1 MFLLFYKIDK
11 ISSQKYK
18 IIKHNLILNRYFD
31 NIIKFYCAQKKTH
44 LTFFNKKV
52 IIEKETSPNLKKKMK
67 ELRYLDK
74 YFIKYKFSFSL
85 GILIT
90 IIAQIFSL
98 FTPKL
103 ISSSLEAIEKFDK
116 LSSVEKSSTM
126 VIGQYREELIHNV
139 LLIIATTIIAG
150 FLTFLMRQTLI
161 VMSRHIEFDLK
172 NEVFRQYENLSQ
184 NFYKQNRTGDLMNRI
199 SEDVSKVR
207 MYVGPAVMYTI
218 NTFIRFAIVIAYMYN
233 VSPRLT
239 LYTLLPLPILSYAI
253 FKLSSEINIRST
265 VFQQYLSKVSSF
277 TQEIFSGIR
286 VIKAYSL
293 ENQQQNNLISLAE
306 ESKSKSLSL
315 ARVQSLF
322 GPLMLALIG
331 ISNLVVIYFGGM
343 LYINGTIKSIGTIAE
358 FILYV
363 NMLTWPVASLG
374 WVSSMVQEAEA
385 SQKRLNEFLKIVPD
399 IQNNNPSSSTVDGTI
414 SFENVS
420 YTYEDTNIEAL
431 KNISF
436 TVKKGETL
444 AILGKT
450 GSGKSTL
457 LSLISR
463 MYDVTEGQV
472 KIDGKEISQL
482 NLFDLRNSIGIVPQD
497 AFLFSDSIKNNIKFG
512 KENATDDEVI
522 AAAKSAVV
530 HDNIEGFNKGYDTI
544 LGERGITLSGGQK
557 QRVSIARAIIKKPE
571 ILLFD
576 DCLSAVDTETEEAI
590 LNNLF
595 EICKDKTTIIVS
607 HRVSSAKNADKI
619 IILENGKIIQQGFH
633 NQLINENGYYSALY
647 LKQLSEK
654 ELL

>member
-1 MFLLFYKIDK
+1 
-11 ISSQKYK
+11 
-18 IIKHNLILNRYFD
+18 
-31 NIIKFYCAQKKTH
+31 
-44 LTFFNKKV
+44 
-52 IIEKETSPNLKKKMK
+52 MK
-67 ELRYLDK
+67 ELQYLNK
-74 YFIKYKFSFSL
+74 YFVKYKYSFLL
-85 GILIT
+85 GIVFT
-90 IIAQIFSL
+90 IIAQIFML

-103 ISSSLEAIEKFDK
+103 ISQSFKVIEAFGNDK
-116 LSSVEKSSTM
+116 TIAKSV
-126 VIGQYREELIHNV
+126 IQEELISNI

-184 NFYKQNRTGDLMNRI
+184 NFYKQSRTGDLMNRI

-218 NTFIRFAIVIAYMYN
+218 NTAIRFTIVIIYMYN

-253 FKLSSEINIRST
+253 FKLSSEINVRST
-265 VFQQYLSKVSSF
+265 IFQQYLSKVSSF
-277 TQEIFSGIR
+277 SQEIFSGIR

-293 ENQQQNNLISLAE
+293 EDQHQNNMVNLAI
-306 ESKSKSLSL
+306 ESKSKSLNL
-315 ARVQSLF
+315 AKVQSLF

-331 ISNLVVIYFGGM
+331 ISNLVVIYFGGLM
-343 LYINGTIKSIGTIAE
+343 YINGTIKNIGTIAE

-385 SQKRLNEFLKIVPD
+385 SQKRLNEFLKVQPEIK
-399 IQNNNPSSSTVDGTI
+399 NNNENKSVINGAI

-420 YTYEDTNIEAL
+420 YTYEDTNITAL
-431 KNISF
+431 KGITFS
-436 TVKKGETL
+436 VKKGETL

-450 GSGKSTL
+450 GSGKSTI

-463 MYDVTEGQV
+463 MYDVSGGKVT
-472 KIDGKEISQL
+472 IDGKEISTI

-497 AFLFSDSIKNNIKFG
+497 AFLFSDSIKNNIMFG
-512 KENATDDEVI
+512 KENATDEEVKS
-522 AAAKSAVV
+522 AAKSAVV
-530 HDNIEGFNKGYDTI
+530 HDNIMGFNKQYDTV

-557 QRVSIARAIIKKPE
+557 QRVSIARAIIKNPP

-576 DCLSAVDTETEEAI
+576 DCLSAVDTQTEETI
-590 LNNLF
+590 LSNLY

-607 HRVSSAKNADKI
+607 HRVSSAKNADNI
-619 IILENGKIIQQGFH
+619 IIIDNGQIVQQGSH
-633 NQLINENGYYSALY
+633 NQLINQEGYYSALY
-647 LKQLSEK
+647 LKQLLEK
-654 ELL
+654 EMH

>member
-1 MFLLFYKIDK
+1 
-11 ISSQKYK
+11 
-18 IIKHNLILNRYFD
+18 
-31 NIIKFYCAQKKTH
+31 
-44 LTFFNKKV
+44 
-52 IIEKETSPNLKKKMK
+52 MK

-74 YFIKYKFSFSL
+74 YFLKYKYSFSI

-90 IIAQIFSL
+90 IIAQFFSL
-98 FTPKL
+98 YTPKL
-103 ISSSLEAIEKFDK
+103 ISSSISAIEKFDK
-116 LSSVEKSSTM
+116 LSSVEKSSTLL
-126 VIGQYREELIHNV
+126 ISNFRNELTQNV
-139 LLIIATTIIAG
+139 LLIITTTIVAG

-172 NEVFRQYENLSQ
+172 NEVFKQYENLSQ

-207 MYVGPAVMYTI
+207 MYVGPAVMYSI

-239 LYTLLPLPILSYAI
+239 IYTLLPLPLLSYAI
-253 FKLSSEINIRST
+253 FKISSKINQRST
-265 VFQQYLSKVSSF
+265 IFQQYLSKISSF

-293 ENQQQNNLISLAE
+293 ENQQQNNLIQLAE
-306 ESKSKSLSL
+306 ESKSKSLNL

-343 LYINGTIKSIGTIAE
+343 LYIDGSIQSIGTIAE

-385 SQKRLNEFLKIVPD
+385 SQKRLNEFLKIIPD
-399 IQNNNPSSSTVDGTI
+399 IQNKNIKKSTIEGQIT
-414 SFENVS
+414 FKNVS
-420 YTYEDTNIEAL
+420 YTYQDTNIQAL
-431 KNISF
+431 EDISF

-444 AILGKT
+444 AILGNT

-457 LSLISR
+457 LALISR
-463 MYDVTEGQV
+463 MYDVTNGQIN
-472 KIDGKEISQL
+472 IDENEISQL
-482 NLFDLRNSIGIVPQD
+482 NLYDLRNSIGIVPQD

-512 KENATDDEVI
+512 KEDATDEEVFE
-522 AAAKSAVV
+522 ATKNAVV
-530 HDNIEGFNKGYDTI
+530 HDNIIAFNKGYETI

-557 QRVSIARAIIKKPE
+557 QRVSIARAIIKNPQ

-576 DCLSAVDTETEEAI
+576 DCLSAVDTETEETI

-619 IILENGKIIQQGFH
+619 IILENGKIIQQGTH
-633 NQLINENGYYSALY
+633 NQLLNQEGYYSELY

>member
-1 MFLLFYKIDK
+1 
-11 ISSQKYK
+11 
-18 IIKHNLILNRYFD
+18 
-31 NIIKFYCAQKKTH
+31 
-44 LTFFNKKV
+44 
-52 IIEKETSPNLKKKMK
+52 MK
-67 ELRYLDK
+67 ELSYLNK
-74 YFIKYKFSFSL
+74 YFIKYKYSFSL

-90 IIAQIFSL
+90 IIAQIFML

-103 ISSSLEAIEKFDK
+103 ISKSLNAIEKFDK
-116 LSSVEKSSTM
+116 LPKADQASQ
-126 VIGQYREELIHNV
+126 VIINTYREGLIHNV
-139 LLIIATTIIAG
+139 LLIIATTIVAG

-172 NEVFRQYENLSQ
+172 NEVFKQYENLSQ

-218 NTFIRFAIVIAYMYN
+218 NTFIRFAIVIIYMYN
-233 VSPRLT
+233 VSPLLT
-239 LYTLLPLPILSYAI
+239 LYTILPLPILSYCI
-253 FKLSSEINIRST
+253 FKLSSEINKRST
-265 VFQQYLSKVSSF
+265 IFQQYLSKVSSF

-293 ENQQQNNLISLAE
+293 ENQHQNNMVALAD
-306 ESKSKSLSL
+306 ESKSKSLNL
-315 ARVQSLF
+315 AKVQSLF
-322 GPLMLALIG
+322 GPLMIALIG
-331 ISNLVVIYFGGM
+331 ISNLVVIYFGGIM
-343 LYINGTIKSIGTIAE
+343 YINGTIPNIGTIAE

-385 SQKRLNEFLKIVPD
+385 SQKRLNEFLKLEPEIKNNNQNSSD
-399 IQNNNPSSSTVDGTI
+399 IQGSI
-414 SFENVS
+414 AFENVS

-431 KNISF
+431 KNVTF

-450 GSGKSTL
+450 GSGKSTI

-463 MYDVTEGQV
+463 LYDVTEGRIT
-472 KIDGKEISQL
+472 IDQNEISTL
-482 NLFDLRNSIGIVPQD
+482 NLNDLRNNIGIVPQD
-497 AFLFSDSIKNNIKFG
+497 AFLFSDTIKNNIKFG
-512 KENATDDEVI
+512 NQNATDEEVI
-522 AAAKSAVV
+522 EAAKNAVV
-530 HDNIEGFNKGYDTI
+530 HDNIIAFNKQYDTI

-557 QRVSIARAIIKKPE
+557 QRVSIARAIIKNPA

-576 DCLSAVDTETEEAI
+576 DCLSAVDTETEETI

-595 EICKDKTTIIVS
+595 EICKDKTIIIVS
-607 HRVSSAKNADKI
+607 HRVSSAKNVDKI
-619 IILENGKIIQQGFH
+619 IILEDGRIIQQGSH
-633 NQLINENGYYSALY
+633 NQLINQEGYYSSLY

>member
-1 MFLLFYKIDK
+1 
-11 ISSQKYK
+11 
-18 IIKHNLILNRYFD
+18 
-31 NIIKFYCAQKKTH
+31 
-44 LTFFNKKV
+44 
-52 IIEKETSPNLKKKMK
+52 MK
-67 ELRYLDK
+67 ELRYLNK
-74 YFIKYKFSFSL
+74 YFIKYKYSFLL
-85 GILIT
+85 GIIIT

-103 ISSSLEAIEKFDK
+103 ISKSLGAIEKFYN
-116 LSSVEKSSTM
+116 LSATEKSSQI
-126 VIGQYREELIHNV
+126 VVSHFHNELIENI
-139 LLIIATTIIAG
+139 LYIIGTTIIAG

-172 NEVFRQYENLSQ
+172 NEVFQQYENLSQ

-233 VSPRLT
+233 VSPKLT
-239 LYTLLPLPILSYAI
+239 LYTILPLPLLSYAI

-265 VFQQYLSKVSSF
+265 IFQQYLSKVSSF
-277 TQEIFSGIR
+277 SQEIFSGIR

-293 ENQQQNNLISLAE
+293 ENQHQQNMVDLAD
-306 ESKSKSLSL
+306 ESKSKSLNL
-315 ARVQSLF
+315 AKVQSLF

-331 ISNLVVIYFGGM
+331 ISNLIVIYFGGLM
-343 LYINGTIKSIGTIAE
+343 YIDGTIKSIGTIAE

-385 SQKRLNEFLKIVPD
+385 SQKRLNEFLKIEPE
-399 IQNNNPSSSTVDGTI
+399 IKNKNPHHSIIAGTI
-414 SFENVS
+414 TFNNVS
-420 YTYEDTNIEAL
+420 YTYEDTNIRAL
-431 KNISF
+431 QHVSF
-436 TVKKGETL
+436 TVKKGETI

-450 GSGKSTL
+450 GSGKSTI

-463 MYDVTEGQV
+463 LYDVTEGTITV
-472 KIDGKEISQL
+472 DNTEISQL

-530 HDNIEGFNKGYDTI
+530 HDNIIGFNKQYETI

-557 QRVSIARAIIKKPE
+557 QRVSIARAIIKDPA

-590 LNNLF
+590 LNNLN

-607 HRVSSAKNADKI
+607 HRISSAKNADRILI
-619 IILENGKIIQQGFH
+619 IEDGKITQQGSH
-633 NQLINENGYYSALY
+633 NQLINQEGYYADLY

-654 ELL
+654 ELQ

>member
-1 MFLLFYKIDK
+1 
-11 ISSQKYK
+11 
-18 IIKHNLILNRYFD
+18 
-31 NIIKFYCAQKKTH
+31 
-44 LTFFNKKV
+44 
-52 IIEKETSPNLKKKMK
+52 MK
-67 ELRYLDK
+67 ELRYLNK
-74 YFIKYKFSFSL
+74 YFIKYKFSFLL

-103 ISSSLEAIEKFDK
+103 ISKSFKAIEDFAKDETV
-116 LSSVEKSSTM
+116 SKSF
-126 VIGQYREELIHNV
+126 IQQELISNI

-161 VMSRHIEFDLK
+161 VMSRHVEYDLK
-172 NEVFRQYENLSQ
+172 NEVFRQYENLSL

-218 NTFIRFAIVIAYMYN
+218 NTIIRFAIVIVYMFN

-253 FKLSSEINIRST
+253 FRISSEINKRST

-293 ENQQQNNLISLAE
+293 EDQHQNNMVELAN
-306 ESKSKSLSL
+306 ESKSKSLNL
-315 ARVQSLF
+315 AKIQALF
-322 GPLMLALIG
+322 GPLMMALIG
-331 ISNLVVIYFGGM
+331 ISNLVVIYFGGLM
-343 LYINGTIKSIGTIAE
+343 YIDGTIKSIGTIAE

-385 SQKRLNEFLKIVPD
+385 SQKRINEFLKIVPE
-399 IQNNNPSSSTVDGTI
+399 IQNNNPEKSIIEGAI

-420 YTYEDTNIEAL
+420 YTYEDTNIKAL
-431 KNISF
+431 QNVTF
-436 TVKKGETL
+436 TVNKGETL

-450 GSGKSTL
+450 GSGKSTIV
-457 LSLISR
+457 SLISR
-463 MYDVTEGQV
+463 LYDVSEGHIS
-472 KIDGKEISQL
+472 IDGKEISTL
-482 NLFDLRNSIGIVPQD
+482 NLYDLRNSIGIVPQD

-512 KENATDDEVI
+512 KENATDEEVK

-530 HDNIEGFNKGYDTI
+530 HNNIMGFNKKYDTV

-557 QRVSIARAIIKKPE
+557 QRVSIARAIIKNPK

-590 LNNLF
+590 LNNLD

-607 HRVSSAKNADKI
+607 HRVSSAKNAGKI
-619 IILENGKIIQQGFH
+619 IILDEGKIIEQGSH
-633 NQLINENGYYSALY
+633 NQLINQEGYYAALY

-654 ELL
+654 ELQ

>member
-1 MFLLFYKIDK
+1 
-11 ISSQKYK
+11 
-18 IIKHNLILNRYFD
+18 
-31 NIIKFYCAQKKTH
+31 
-44 LTFFNKKV
+44 
-52 IIEKETSPNLKKKMK
+52 MK
-67 ELRYLDK
+67 ELGYLNK
-74 YFIKYKFSFSL
+74 YFIKYKYSFLL
-85 GILIT
+85 GIFIT

-103 ISSSLEAIEKFDK
+103 ISKSFKVIEGFSKDNTV
-116 LSSVEKSSTM
+116 SKS
-126 VIGQYREELIHNV
+126 IIQQELITNIS
-139 LLIIATTIIAG
+139 LIILTTIIAG
-150 FLTFLMRQTLI
+150 FLSFLMRQTLI

-218 NTFIRFAIVIAYMYN
+218 NTFIRFTIVIVYMFS
-233 VSPRLT
+233 VSPKLT
-239 LYTLLPLPILSYAI
+239 LYTLLPLPILSYTI
-253 FKLSSEINIRST
+253 FKLSSEINKRST

-293 ENQQQNNLISLAE
+293 EEQHQNNMVELAN
-306 ESKSKSLSL
+306 ESKKKSMNL
-315 ARVQSLF
+315 AKIQALF
-322 GPLMLALIG
+322 GPLMIALIG
-331 ISNLVVIYFGGM
+331 ISNLVVIYFGGLM
-343 LYINGTIKSIGTIAE
+343 YIHGSIKNIGVIAE

-385 SQKRLNEFLKIVPD
+385 SQKRINEFLKIEPE
-399 IQNNNPSSSTVDGTI
+399 IHNKNQENSIIEGAI

-420 YTYEDTNIEAL
+420 YTYADTLIKAL
-431 KNISF
+431 ENVSF
-436 TVKKGETL
+436 KVHKGETL

-450 GSGKSTL
+450 GSGKSTIV
-457 LSLISR
+457 SLISR
-463 MYDVTEGQV
+463 LYDTTEGRIT
-472 KIDGKEISQL
+472 IDEKEICSL
-482 NLFDLRNSIGIVPQD
+482 NLNDLRNSIGIVPQD
-497 AFLFSDSIKNNIKFG
+497 AFLFSDTVKNNIKFG
-512 KENATDDEVI
+512 KENATDEEVET
-522 AAAKSAVV
+522 AAKSAVV
-530 HDNIEGFNKGYDTI
+530 HDNIMGFNKQYDTI

-557 QRVSIARAIIKKPE
+557 QRVSIARAIIKNPK

-590 LNNLF
+590 LNNLQ

-619 IILENGKIIQQGFH
+619 IILDEGKILEQGSH
-633 NQLINENGYYSALY
+633 NQLINLEGYYAALY
-647 LKQLSEK
+647 TKQLSEK
-654 ELL
+654 ELE